1 MLRVATTAALAC
13 LLTACNGSTTLR
25 GPLQLGSAPGE
36 LTRPCPDPEPLPG
49 RALSAGA
56 VERAWARDRAN
67 LVACRDRHGAVVRFY
82 EDRDS
87 KL

>member
-13 LLTACNGSTTLR
+13 LLTACNASAISR

-36 LTRPCPDPEPLPG
+36 LTWPCPDPEPFPR

-67 LVACRDRHGAVVRFY
+67 LATCRDRHGALVRFY
-82 EDRDS
+82 DDRDS